1 MIKPQQDSPV
11 SKKLQVAKMFDNIA
25 KSYDFLNHS
34 LSFGMDF
41 YWRKKAVSKL
51 TNNPKKILDVA
62 TGTADFAIA
71 ATKMKEVQIIGI
83 DISEKML
90 EIGKNKIKQKGLE
103 KQIKLQLA
111 DSENLPFESGSFD
124 GITAGFGVRNF
135 ENLQLGLSEMCRVL
149 KEDGI
154 AVILEPSKPKA
165 FPVKQIYSAYF
176 HYILPFFG
184 RLISKDNRAYN
195 YLPESVDTF
204 PENEKFIEILKAVG
218 FTKAQHL
225 PLTLGI
231 VSLYI
236 AIK

>member
-1 MIKPQQDSPV
+1 MIKPQQDSQV

-41 YWRKKAVSKL
+41 YWRKKAISKL

-90 EIGKNKIKQKGLE
+90 EIGKNKIKEKGLE
-103 KQIKLQLA
+103 NLIKLQLA
-111 DSENLPFESGSFD
+111 DSENLPFENGSFD

-176 HYILPFFG
+176 HYILPFLG

-204 PENEKFIEILKAVG
+204 PENEKFIDILKAVG

>member
-1 MIKPQQDSPV
+1 
-11 SKKLQVAKMFDNIA
+11 MFDNIA
-25 KSYDFLNHS
+25 KSYDFLNHF

-90 EIGKNKIKQKGLE
+90 EIGENKIKQKGLE

-149 KEDGI
+149 KEGGI

-176 HYILPFFG
+176 HYILPFLG

-195 YLPESVDTF
+195 YLPESVDAF
-204 PENEKFIEILKAVG
+204 PENEKFIEILKVVG

>member
-25 KSYDFLNHS
+25 KSYDFLNHF

-51 TNNPKKILDVA
+51 TNSPKKILDVA

-90 EIGKNKIKQKGLE
+90 EIGENKIKQKGLE

-165 FPVKQIYSAYF
+165 FPVKQIYSAYS

-204 PENEKFIEILKAVG
+204 PENEKFIDILKAVG

>member
-25 KSYDFLNHS
+25 KSYDFLNHF

-90 EIGKNKIKQKGLE
+90 EIGENKIKQKGL
-103 KQIKLQLA
+103 
-111 DSENLPFESGSFD
+111 
-124 GITAGFGVRNF
+124 
-135 ENLQLGLSEMCRVL
+135 
-149 KEDGI
+149 
-154 AVILEPSKPKA
+154 
-165 FPVKQIYSAYF
+165 
-176 HYILPFFG
+176 
-184 RLISKDNRAYN
+184 
-195 YLPESVDTF
+195 
-204 PENEKFIEILKAVG
+204 
-218 FTKAQHL
+218 
-225 PLTLGI
+225 
-231 VSLYI
+231 
-236 AIK
+236 

>member
-103 KQIKLQLA
+103 NLIKLQLA

-149 KEDGI
+149 EEDGI

-184 RLISKDNRAYN
+184 RLISKDNRAYS
-195 YLPESVDTF
+195 YLPESVDAF

>member
-1 MIKPQQDSPV
+1 MIKPQQDSQV

-25 KSYDFLNHS
+25 KSYDFLNHT

-41 YWRKKAVSKL
+41 YWRKKAISKL

-90 EIGKNKIKQKGLE
+90 EIGENKIKQKGLE

-195 YLPESVDTF
+195 YLPESVDAF
-204 PENEKFIEILKAVG
+204 PENEKFIEILKVVG

>member
-41 YWRKKAVSKL
+41 YWRKKAISKL

-90 EIGKNKIKQKGLE
+90 EIGENKIKQKGLE

-195 YLPESVDTF
+195 YLPESVDAF
-204 PENEKFIEILKAVG
+204 PENEKFIEILKVVG

>member
-1 MIKPQQDSPV
+1 MIKPQQDSQV

-41 YWRKKAVSKL
+41 YWRKKAISKL

-90 EIGKNKIKQKGLE
+90 EIGENKIKQKGLE
-103 KQIKLQLA
+103 NLIKLQLA

-149 KEDGI
+149 KEGGI

-176 HYILPFFG
+176 HYILPFLG

-195 YLPESVDTF
+195 YLPESVDAF
-204 PENEKFIEILKAVG
+204 PENEKFIEILKVVG

>member
-1 MIKPQQDSPV
+1 M
-11 SKKLQVAKMFDNIA
+11 
-25 KSYDFLNHS
+25 
-34 LSFGMDF
+34 
-41 YWRKKAVSKL
+41 
-51 TNNPKKILDVA
+51 DVA

-90 EIGKNKIKQKGLE
+90 EIGENKIKQKGLE

-149 KEDGI
+149 KEGGI

-204 PENEKFIEILKAVG
+204 PENEKFIDILKAVG

>member
-25 KSYDFLNHS
+25 KSYDFLNHF

-90 EIGKNKIKQKGLE
+90 EIGENKIKQKGLE

>member
-1 MIKPQQDSPV
+1 MIKPQQESTV

-25 KSYDFLNHS
+25 KSYDFLNHF

-90 EIGKNKIKQKGLE
+90 EIGETKIKQKGLE

-149 KEDGI
+149 KEGGI
-154 AVILEPSKPKA
+154 TVILEPSKPKA

-176 HYILPFFG
+176 HYILPFLG
-184 RLISKDNRAYN
+184 RIISKDNRAYN
-195 YLPESVDTF
+195 YLPESVDAF
-204 PENEKFIEILKAVG
+204 PENEKFIEILKVVG

>member
-1 MIKPQQDSPV
+1 MTKPQQDSPV

-41 YWRKKAVSKL
+41 YWRKKAISKL

-103 KQIKLQLA
+103 NLIKLQLA

-149 KEDGI
+149 KEGGI

-195 YLPESVDTF
+195 YLPESVDAF
-204 PENEKFIEILKAVG
+204 PENEKFIEILKEVG

>member
-90 EIGKNKIKQKGLE
+90 EIGENKIKQKGLE

-149 KEDGI
+149 EEDGI

-195 YLPESVDTF
+195 YLPESVDAF

>member
-1 MIKPQQDSPV
+1 MIKPQQDSQV

-25 KSYDFLNHS
+25 KSYDFLNHF

-103 KQIKLQLA
+103 NLIKLQLA

-149 KEDGI
+149 KEGGI

-176 HYILPFFG
+176 HYILPFLG

-195 YLPESVDTF
+195 YLPESVDAF
-204 PENEKFIEILKAVG
+204 PENEKFIEILKVVG

>member
-71 ATKMKEVQIIGI
+71 ATKMKEVQITGI
-83 DISEKML
+83 DISQKML
-90 EIGKNKIKQKGLE
+90 EIGINKIKQKGLE

-111 DSENLPFESGSFD
+111 DSENLPFESESFD

-135 ENLQLGLSEMCRVL
+135 ENLQLGLSEMRRVL
-149 KEDGI
+149 KQDGI

-165 FPVKQIYSAYF
+165 FLIKQIYSTYF

-195 YLPESVDTF
+195 YLPKSVDAF
-204 PENEKFIEILKAVG
+204 PENEKFIEILKEVG

>member
-1 MIKPQQDSPV
+1 MIKPQQESTV

-41 YWRKKAVSKL
+41 YWRKKAISKL

-90 EIGKNKIKQKGLE
+90 EIGENKIKQKGLE

>member
-1 MIKPQQDSPV
+1 MIKPQQASQV

-41 YWRKKAVSKL
+41 YWRKKAISKL

-90 EIGKNKIKQKGLE
+90 EIGETKIKQKGLE

-184 RLISKDNRAYN
+184 RLISKDTRAYN

>member
-41 YWRKKAVSKL
+41 YWRKKAISKL

-103 KQIKLQLA
+103 NLIKLQLA
-111 DSENLPFESGSFD
+111 DSENLPFESRSFD

-149 KEDGI
+149 KEGGI

-176 HYILPFFG
+176 HYILPFLG

-195 YLPESVDTF
+195 YLPESVDAF
-204 PENEKFIEILKAVG
+204 PENEKFIEILKEVG

>member
-1 MIKPQQDSPV
+1 
-11 SKKLQVAKMFDNIA
+11 
-25 KSYDFLNHS
+25 
-34 LSFGMDF
+34 MDF

-90 EIGKNKIKQKGLE
+90 EIGENKIKQKGLE

-176 HYILPFFG
+176 HYILPFLG

-195 YLPESVDTF
+195 YLPESVDAF
-204 PENEKFIEILKAVG
+204 PENEKFIEILKVVG

>member
-1 MIKPQQDSPV
+1 MIKPQQDSQV

-103 KQIKLQLA
+103 NLIKLQLA

-149 KEDGI
+149 KEGGI

-176 HYILPFFG
+176 HYILPFLG

-195 YLPESVDTF
+195 YLPESVDAF
-204 PENEKFIEILKAVG
+204 PENEKFIEILKEVG
-218 FTKAQHL
+218 FSKVKYL

>member
-25 KSYDFLNHS
+25 KSYDLLNHT

-41 YWRKKAVSKL
+41 YWRKKAISKL
-51 TNNPKKILDVA
+51 INNPKKILDVA

-90 EIGKNKIKQKGLE
+90 EIGENKIKQKGLG

-154 AVILEPSKPKA
+154 AVILEPSKPKT

-176 HYILPFFG
+176 HYILPFLG

-195 YLPESVDTF
+195 YLPESVDAF
-204 PENEKFIEILKAVG
+204 PENEKFIEILKEVG
-218 FTKAQHL
+218 FIKAQHL

>member
-1 MIKPQQDSPV
+1 
-11 SKKLQVAKMFDNIA
+11 
-25 KSYDFLNHS
+25 
-34 LSFGMDF
+34 
-41 YWRKKAVSKL
+41 
-51 TNNPKKILDVA
+51 
-62 TGTADFAIA
+62 
-71 ATKMKEVQIIGI
+71 MKEVQIIGI

-90 EIGKNKIKQKGLE
+90 EIGENKIKQKGLE

-149 KEDGI
+149 EEDGI

-204 PENEKFIEILKAVG
+204 PENEKFIEILKEVG
-218 FTKAQHL
+218 FSKVKYL

>member
-1 MIKPQQDSPV
+1 MIKPQQDSQV

-25 KSYDFLNHS
+25 KSYDFLNHT

-41 YWRKKAVSKL
+41 YWRKKAISKL

-103 KQIKLQLA
+103 NLIKLQLA

-176 HYILPFFG
+176 HYILPFLG

-195 YLPESVDTF
+195 YLPESVDAF
-204 PENEKFIEILKAVG
+204 PENEKFIEILKVVG

>member
-1 MIKPQQDSPV
+1 MEN
-11 SKKLQVAKMFDNIA
+11 L
-25 KSYDFLNHS
+25 
-34 LSFGMDF
+34 
-41 YWRKKAVSKL
+41 
-51 TNNPKKILDVA
+51 
-62 TGTADFAIA
+62 
-71 ATKMKEVQIIGI
+71 
-83 DISEKML
+83 
-90 EIGKNKIKQKGLE
+90 
-103 KQIKLQLA
+103 IKLQLA

-149 KEDGI
+149 KEGGI

-176 HYILPFFG
+176 HYVLPFFG

-195 YLPESVDTF
+195 YLPESVDAF
-204 PENEKFIEILKAVG
+204 PENEKFIEILKVVG

>member
-1 MIKPQQDSPV
+1 MIKPQQDSQI
-11 SKKLQVAKMFDNIA
+11 SKKLQVAKMFDSIA
-25 KSYDFLNHS
+25 KSYDFLNHT

-41 YWRKKAVSKL
+41 YWRKKAISKL

-90 EIGKNKIKQKGLE
+90 EIGENKIKQKGLE

-176 HYILPFFG
+176 HYILPFLG

-195 YLPESVDTF
+195 YLPESVDAF
-204 PENEKFIEILKAVG
+204 PENEKFIEILKEVG
-218 FTKAQHL
+218 FIKAQHL

>member
-1 MIKPQQDSPV
+1 
-11 SKKLQVAKMFDNIA
+11 MFDNIA
-25 KSYDFLNHS
+25 KSYDFLNHT

-41 YWRKKAVSKL
+41 YWRKKAISKL

-103 KQIKLQLA
+103 NLIKLQLA

-204 PENEKFIEILKAVG
+204 PENEKVITSEIPNKEAIYNSIKD
-218 FTKAQHL
+218 F
-225 PLTLGI
+225 LGRG
-231 VSLYI
+231 Y
-236 AIK
+236 